1 MPNRDEFFTLAFYRL
16 IAFNTVRIV
25 FILLF
30 AYIATSLA
38 ERVIRGLRSYVV
50 KAMLRADGGSEFEI
64 EKRARTVGAVLRK
77 SIAAVVWVIALIMVL
92 KEMNFDVRP
101 LLAGAGVIGLAI
113 GFGAQSLVK
122 DVLAGFF
129 ILLDNQIRIN
139 DVVVVNGTGGLVE
152 EINLRTTILRSE
164 DGAVHVFPNGSIQ
177 KLANLTREF
186 SYYVF
191 SVSVNYKDDTDRAV
205 AVLGEI
211 GANLMA
217 EEPFSAVILAP
228 IEIMGV
234 DQLAESSVVIKARF
248 KTQPMKQWMVGRE
261 MNRRINKR
269 FAEVGFAS
277 AFPTRTI
284 EISPA
289 MTPQLRDELKDI
301 VREVLNEKPSTA
313 FSR

>member
-16 IAFNTVRIV
+16 VAFNTIRIV

-30 AYIATSLA
+30 AYIAISVA
-38 ERVIRGLRSYVV
+38 ERIIRGLRSYAV
-50 KAMLRADGGSEFEI
+50 KAMLRADGGSEFEV
-64 EKRARTVGAVLRK
+64 EKRARTVGAVMKK

-139 DVVVVNGTGGLVE
+139 DVVVINGTGGLVE

-186 SYYVF
+186 SYYLF

-211 GANLMA
+211 GAQLML
-217 EEPFSAVILAP
+217 EEPFSTAILAP
-228 IEIMGV
+228 IEIMGL
-234 DQLAESSVVIKARF
+234 DQLAESNAVIKARF

-284 EISPA
+284 ELSPA
-289 MTPQLRDELKDI
+289 MTPQLREELKGI
-301 VREVLNEKPSTA
+301 VREVLNERPATSA
-313 FSR
+313 